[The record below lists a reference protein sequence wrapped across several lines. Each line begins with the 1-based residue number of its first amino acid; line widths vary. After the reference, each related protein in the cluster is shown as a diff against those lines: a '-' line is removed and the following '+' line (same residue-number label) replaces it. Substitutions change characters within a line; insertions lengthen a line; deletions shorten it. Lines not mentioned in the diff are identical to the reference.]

1 MQCNDLRPNQNLRF
15 LSCNISMKQNNFKIH
30 ANLGVF
36 LANALVMHKNV
47 HTRLGRIYLKN

>member
-15 LSCNISMKQNNFKIH
+15 LSCNISMKHNNFKIH